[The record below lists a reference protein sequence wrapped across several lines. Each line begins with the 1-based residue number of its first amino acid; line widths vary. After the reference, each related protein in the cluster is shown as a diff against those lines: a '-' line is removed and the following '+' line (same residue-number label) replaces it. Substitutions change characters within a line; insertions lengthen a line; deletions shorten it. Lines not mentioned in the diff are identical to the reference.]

1 MPSIERI
8 LGNYFSYEP
17 VGVLPF
23 NHSSGRLDCT
33 ARTPGLQIVIE
44 RVIALEVQRCTTS
57 MSIRYCSILRDTISW
72 LKLGHLVTLLS
83 RNTL

>member
-1 MPSIERI
+1 MPSTERI

-33 ARTPGLQIVIE
+33 ARTPGLQMVIE
-44 RVIALEVQRCTTS
+44 RVIALEVQKVYN
-57 MSIRYCSILRDTISW
+57 IDANQILFNLAWHHQLAETWSSC
-72 LKLGHLVTLLS
+72 HPS
-83 RNTL
+83 Q